1 MGAPSDELEDEAAL
15 LSAAGVDG
23 IEPETVSGEVPC
35 CPACGRPTDDVS
47 KMSEADVLQELKGEF
62 YRNLLRSMRA
72 GQATHQE
79 MAIARGILRDNKIIA
94 KDPEEEGKPKRSRRK
109 ANRLEEETYSFS
121 PKTLDETA
129 GG

>member
-15 LSAAGVDG
+15 LSAAGVDVG
-23 IEPETVSGEVPC
+23 GEPETASGDVPC
-35 CPACGRPTDDVS
+35 CPACGRPIDDVS
-47 KMSEADVLQELKGEF
+47 KMSETDVLQELKGEF

-94 KDPEEEGKPKRSRRK
+94 KDPEEEGNPGRKARSR
-109 ANRLEEETYSFS
+109 LPEETYDFS